1 MTTIQRVLKA
11 ACFCKIC
18 MQEAEKDIQKYST
31 FTSYLLTW
39 LICFY
44 SFFLQFWMGTHP
56 NGPSTVLGKG
66 KEIFLSEWIES
77 NKDVL
82 GEAVKE
88 AFDSKLPF
96 LLKVLSVNKALS
108 IQAHP
113 NKVHAAF
120 LHRERPEIYKDPN
133 HKPEMAIGK
142 NEWIYENTV
151 ERPISDHLKCKDW
164 VVAYGSWPL
173 TRIEPQGA
181 SVVKR
186 SRQIYFMWVY
196 IHVVT

>member
-1 MTTIQRVLKA
+1 M
-11 ACFCKIC
+11 
-18 MQEAEKDIQKYST
+18 
-31 FTSYLLTW
+31 
-39 LICFY
+39 
-44 SFFLQFWMGTHP
+44 
-56 NGPSTVLGKG
+56 LGKG
-66 KEIFLSEWIES
+66 KEILLSEWIES

-142 NEWIYENTV
+142 NE
-151 ERPISDHLKCKDW
+151 
-164 VVAYGSWPL
+164 
-173 TRIEPQGA
+173 
-181 SVVKR
+181 
-186 SRQIYFMWVY
+186 
-196 IHVVT
+196 

>member
-1 MTTIQRVLKA
+1 
-11 ACFCKIC
+11 
-18 MQEAEKDIQKYST
+18 MQEAEHDIQKYSA
-31 FTSYLLTW
+31 FSGYLLTC
-39 LICFY
+39 LRIY
-44 SFFLQFWMGTHP
+44 SFSLQFWMGTHP

-66 KEIFLSEWIES
+66 KEILLSEWIES
-77 NKDVL
+77 NNDVL

-142 NEWIYENTV
+142 N
-151 ERPISDHLKCKDW
+151 K
-164 VVAYGSWPL
+164 
-173 TRIEPQGA
+173 
-181 SVVKR
+181 
-186 SRQIYFMWVY
+186 
-196 IHVVT
+196 